1 MYKYIIGFCSFMH
14 RSTVVTALLL
24 VSVAGQACALE
35 MTDGRIAAFQRDVM
49 HALNELMPDAKSV
62 GQDGLSI
69 EVHNRT
75 IRNITVR
82 SLRASFE
89 GVDEKLHR
97 RLARREANFDDL
109 SGVRSVDVAIELDAG
124 AIRAFIANELARQR
138 EAHRA
143 LEGVQIT
150 FGAGFARVTGTV
162 DVAKIPGNP
171 LGFINLG
178 AAPFT
183 ADATVHME
191 GDRLMV
197 DISNATLNGVAFV
210 PPLSTQVL
218 DWLNPLM
225 DFSALPHPAGITSLE
240 ITPGGILL
248 HGFLFSR

>member
-1 MYKYIIGFCSFMH
+1 MTKYFAGHSARTL
-14 RSTVVTALLL
+14 RSAIVTALLL
-24 VSVAGQACALE
+24 CAVAGAWALE
-35 MTDGRIAAFQRDVM
+35 MTDRRIAAFQRDVM
-49 HALNELMPDAKSV
+49 HALNELIPDAKSV

-75 IRNITVR
+75 IRNITIR
-82 SLRASFE
+82 SLRASCE
-89 GVDEKLHR
+89 GIDEKLHG
-97 RLARREANFDDL
+97 RLSRREASFDEL
-109 SGVRSVDVAIELDAG
+109 SGVRSFDVAIELDAG
-124 AIRAFIANELARQR
+124 EIRGFIADELARQR

-150 FGAGFARVTGTV
+150 FGAGFVRVTGTV
-162 DVAKIPGNP
+162 DVSKIPGNP
-171 LGFINLG
+171 LSFINLG
-178 AAPFT
+178 PAPFA
-183 ADATVHME
+183 ADATVRME

-225 DFSALPHPAGITSLE
+225 DFSALPYPAGITALE

-248 HGFLFSR
+248 RGFLFSR

>member
-1 MYKYIIGFCSFMH
+1 MTNYLIGISARTI
-14 RSTVVTALLL
+14 RSTIATTLLFM
-24 VSVAGQACALE
+24 VFAGQAWALE
-35 MTDGRIAAFQRDVM
+35 MTDRRIAAFQRDVM
-49 HALNELMPDAKSV
+49 HALNELMSDAKSV

-82 SLRASFE
+82 SLRASFD
-89 GVDEKLHR
+89 GVDEKLHG
-97 RLARREANFDDL
+97 RLARREASFDEL
-109 SGVRSVDVAIELDAG
+109 SGVRSIDVTIELEAG
-124 AIRAFIANELARQR
+124 DIRGFIAEELARQR

-143 LEGVQIT
+143 LEGVHLT
-150 FGAGFARVTGTV
+150 FGAGFVRVTGTV
-162 DVAKIPGNP
+162 DVSEIPGNP
-171 LGFINLG
+171 LSFINLG
-178 AAPFT
+178 PAPFA

-225 DFSALPHPAGITSLE
+225 DFSALPHPAGITALE

-248 HGFLFSR
+248 RGFLFSR

>member
-1 MYKYIIGFCSFMH
+1 MAVYLIRLSFRIL
-14 RSTVVTALLL
+14 RSAVVAALLIT
-24 VSVAGQACALE
+24 VITGRAQALE

-49 HALNELMPDAKSV
+49 HALNELMPEAKSE

-69 EVHNRT
+69 EVRNRT

-82 SLRASFE
+82 SLRATIE
-89 GVDEKLHR
+89 GIDEKLHG
-97 RLARREANFDDL
+97 RLARREAGFDEL
-109 SGVRSVDVAIELDAG
+109 SGVRSIDVEIELDA
-124 AIRAFIANELARQR
+124 ADIRTFIAGELARQR
-138 EAHRA
+138 DAHRM
-143 LEGVQIT
+143 LDGVQIT

-162 DVAKIPGNP
+162 DVSKIPGNP
-171 LGFINLG
+171 LSFINLG
-178 AAPFT
+178 AAPFA

-218 DWLNPLM
+218 DWLNPLL
-225 DFSALPHPAGITSLE
+225 DFSALPHPAGITALK

-248 HGFLFSR
+248 RGFLFSR

>member
-1 MYKYIIGFCSFMH
+1 MRNYLTGFFVRMC
-14 RSTVVTALLL
+14 RSAVVSALLL
-24 VSVAGQACALE
+24 VAFAGQAWALE
-35 MTDGRIAAFQRDVM
+35 MTEGRIAAFQRDVM

-69 EVHNRT
+69 EIRDRT

-82 SLRASFE
+82 SLRATIE
-89 GVDEKLHR
+89 GIDEKLHG
-97 RLARREANFDDL
+97 RLARREAGFDEL
-109 SGVRSVDVAIELDAG
+109 SGVRSIDTEIELDAG
-124 AIRAFIANELARQR
+124 DIRAFIADELARQR

-150 FGAGFARVTGTV
+150 FGAGSVHVTGTV
-162 DVAKIPGNP
+162 DVSKIPGNP
-171 LGFINLG
+171 LSFINLG
-178 AAPFT
+178 PAPFT
-183 ADATVHME
+183 ADASVRME

-225 DFSALPHPAGITSLE
+225 DFSALPNPAGITALE
-240 ITPGGILL
+240 ITPSGILL
-248 HGFLFSR
+248 RGFLFSR